1 MEISWERIITALGL
15 AIAGIGGMI
24 PIFNAIATRW
34 DKRKERIAAEKEAE
48 FLESA
53 DARGIALEEKKN
65 ALSEWMGIAN
75 NYKQE
80 LIDERVY
87 SDNLE
92 KEIIEL
98 KKQINDYIKHHKLVL
113 DEIDIAMRNLHV
125 AQFPDEAVQVLI
137 AKIDQVRKIISDA
150 RDNQ

>member
-15 AIAGIGGMI
+15 AIGGIGGMI
-24 PIFNAIATRW
+24 PIFNAIVTRW
-34 DKRKERIAAEKEAE
+34 DKRKERIATEKA
-48 FLESA
+48 LELSESV

-65 ALSEWMGIAN
+65 ALAEWMGVAE

-80 LIDERVY
+80 LIDERIY

-92 KEIIEL
+92 KEILEL
-98 KKQINDYIKHHKLVL
+98 KKQLDDCQKHHKIIL

-125 AQFPDEAVQVLI
+125 AQFPDEAVQVLV
-137 AKIDQVRKIISDA
+137 AKINQVRKIISDA
-150 RDNQ
+150 RDI